1 MEKVRQGEQV
11 VIKASTWNGFVDAA
25 NFVKEAKQN
34 TLGGGIRSGIGGGIV
49 PLKNMEDRDYPRF
62 SALVITGVAV
72 SPSANEDEFVS
83 CPTVFEGQRM
93 TSERE
98 DMPYAVLLE
107 PIAAREIGR
116 AMLLGLTPAK
126 VSIQSSDDQY
136 AVPKPNSESGELQS
150 SETGVARIL
159 WKAGGS
165 GSQWCVLQLG
175 GAGGGKADERVAMC
189 KVVSGTAQSGY
200 TVQVYPN
207 GRGDEGGVELSA
219 VLFVP
224 DIALDSDL
232 PSGTWIIGHKAL
244 LHATGGNDE

>member
-25 NFVKEAKQN
+25 NFVKDAKQN
-34 TLGGGIRSGIGGGIV
+34 SLGVGIRSGIGGGIV

-93 TSERE
+93 IAERE

-107 PIAAREIGR
+107 PIPAKEIGR

-126 VSIQSSDDQY
+126 VVINSADDKY
-136 AVPKPNSESGELQS
+136 AVPKAGSDSGVLESS
-150 SETGVARIL
+150 ATGVARIL

-165 GSQWCVLQLG
+165 GTQWCVLQLG
-175 GAGGGKADERVAMC
+175 GAGGGGSDERVAMC
-189 KVVSGTAQSGY
+189 KVNGGSAQSGY
-200 TVQVYPN
+200 SVAVYPN
-207 GRGDEGGVELSA
+207 GRSDEGWTESA
-219 VLFVP
+219 TLFVP
-224 DIALDSDL
+224 DIALDADL
-232 PSGTWIIGHKAL
+232 PTGTWIIGHKAL
-244 LHATGGNDE
+244 LPATGGDDE

>member
-25 NFVKEAKQN
+25 NWVKEAKQN

-72 SPSANEDEFVS
+72 SPSVNEDEFVS

-93 TSERE
+93 IAERE

-107 PIAAREIGR
+107 PIPAKAIGR

-126 VSIQSSDDQY
+126 VLIQSADEQY
-136 AVPKPNSESGELQS
+136 AVPKPNSDDGALESSQ
-150 SETGVARIL
+150 TGVARIL

-165 GSQWCVLQLG
+165 GTQWCVLQLG

-189 KVVSGTAQSGY
+189 KVTGGNSQSGY
-200 TVQVYPN
+200 TVTVYPN
-207 GRGDEGGVELSA
+207 GRWDEGGTESSA
-219 VLFVP
+219 TLFVP

>member
-25 NFVKEAKQN
+25 NWVKEAKQN

-72 SPSANEDEFVS
+72 SPNANEDEFVS

-98 DMPYAVLLE
+98 DMPYAILLE
-107 PIAAREIGR
+107 PVAAHEIGR

-136 AVPKPNSESGELQS
+136 AVPKPNSDSGELQS

-175 GAGGGKADERVAMC
+175 GAGGGKADERVSMC
-189 KVVSGTAQSGY
+189 KVISGTAQSGY
-200 TVQVYPN
+200 TVQVFPN
-207 GRGDEGGVELSA
+207 GRGDEGGIEYSA
-219 VLFVP
+219 TLFVP

>member
-98 DMPYAVLLE
+98 DIPYAVLLE
-107 PIAAREIGR
+107 PIAACEIGR

-175 GAGGGKADERVAMC
+175 GAGGGKADERVSMC
-189 KVVSGTAQSGY
+189 KVISGTAHSGY
-200 TVQVYPN
+200 TVQVFPN
-207 GRGDEGGVELSA
+207 GRGDEGGVEYSA
-219 VLFVP
+219 TLFVP

>member
-25 NFVKEAKQN
+25 NFVKEARQN
-34 TLGGGIRSGIGGGIV
+34 SLGAGIRSGVGGGIV

-72 SPSANEDEFVS
+72 SPSANENEFVS

-93 TSERE
+93 IAERE

-107 PIAAREIGR
+107 PITAHEIGR

-126 VSIQSSDDQY
+126 VLIQSADDQY
-136 AVPKPNSESGELQS
+136 AVPKANSDDGALES

-165 GSQWCVLQLG
+165 GLQWCVLQLG

-189 KVVSGTAQSGY
+189 KVTGGNAQSGFS
-200 TVQVYPN
+200 VQVYPN
-207 GRGDEGGVELSA
+207 GRSDGASSFSS

-224 DIALDSDL
+224 DLALDSDL
-232 PSGTWIIGHKAL
+232 PAGTWIIGHKAL
-244 LHATGGNDE
+244 LPATGGNEE

>member
-136 AVPKPNSESGELQS
+136 AVPKPNSDSGELQS

-175 GAGGGKADERVAMC
+175 GAGGGTADERVSMC
-189 KVVSGTAQSGY
+189 KVISGTAQSGY
-200 TVQVYPN
+200 TVQVFPN
-207 GRGDEGGVELSA
+207 GRGDEGGVEYSA
-219 VLFVP
+219 TLYVP

>member
-25 NFVKEAKQN
+25 NFVKEARQN
-34 TLGGGIRSGIGGGIV
+34 SLGAGIRSGVGGGIV

-93 TSERE
+93 IAERE

-107 PIAAREIGR
+107 PIAAHEIGR

-126 VSIQSSDDQY
+126 VLVQSADDQY
-136 AVPKPNSESGELQS
+136 AVPKANSDDGALESPRRASPASCGRPADRGCSGAS
-150 SETGVARIL
+150 SSSAGLAAARPTR
-159 WKAGGS
+159 GS
-165 GSQWCVLQLG
+165 PC
-175 GAGGGKADERVAMC
+175 AR
-189 KVVSGTAQSGY
+189 
-200 TVQVYPN
+200 
-207 GRGDEGGVELSA
+207 
-219 VLFVP
+219 
-224 DIALDSDL
+224 
-232 PSGTWIIGHKAL
+232 
-244 LHATGGNDE
+244 

>member
-93 TSERE
+93 IAERE

-107 PIAAREIGR
+107 PIAAHEIGR

-126 VSIQSSDDQY
+126 VLVQSADDQY
-136 AVPKPNSESGELQS
+136 AVPKANSDDGALES
-150 SETGVARIL
+150 SETGVAL
-159 WKAGGS
+159 TSAES
-165 GSQWCVLQLG
+165 ASSE
-175 GAGGGKADERVAMC
+175 AT
-189 KVVSGTAQSGY
+189 SF
-200 TVQVYPN
+200 PN
-207 GRGDEGGVELSA
+207 AAASS
-219 VLFVP
+219 FVRLP
-224 DIALDSDL
+224 CDL
-232 PSGTWIIGHKAL
+232 PFTKSSADGY
-244 LHATGGNDE
+244 DV

>member
-1 MEKVRQGEQV
+1 MEKVRSGEAV
-11 VIKASTWNGFVDAA
+11 NIKAATWNAFVDAA
-25 NFVKEAKQN
+25 NWVKEAKQN

-49 PLKNMEDRDYPRF
+49 PMKNMEETAYPRF

-83 CPTVFEGQRM
+83 CPTVFEGQKM

-98 DMPYAVLLE
+98 NMPYAILLE
-107 PIAAREIGR
+107 PVEPREIAR

-126 VSIQSSDDQY
+126 VLIQSADDQY

-165 GSQWCVLQLG
+165 GTQWCVLQLG
-175 GAGGGKADERVAMC
+175 GAGGGRADERVAMC
-189 KVVSGTAQSGY
+189 RVTGGNAQSGFS
-200 TVQVYPN
+200 VQVYPN
-207 GRGDEGGVELSA
+207 GRSDGSSSFSS
-219 VLFVP
+219 VLFVT
-224 DIALDSDL
+224 DLALDSDL
-232 PSGTWIIGHKAL
+232 PVGTWVIGHKAL
-244 LHATGGNDE
+244 LPATGGNEE

>member
-25 NFVKEAKQN
+25 NWVKEAKQN
-34 TLGGGIRSGIGGGIV
+34 TLGGGISSGIGGGIV
-49 PLKNMEDRDYPRF
+49 PMKNMEETAYPRF

-83 CPTVFEGQRM
+83 CPTVFEGQKM
-93 TSERE
+93 TTERE
-98 DMPYAVLLE
+98 DMPYAILLE
-107 PIAAREIGR
+107 PIEPGEIGR

-126 VSIQSSDDQY
+126 VTIKSAEDQY
-136 AVPKPNSESGELQS
+136 AVPKANSEDGALES

-165 GSQWCVLQLG
+165 GLQWCVLQLG
-175 GAGGGKADERVAMC
+175 GAGGGKPDEKVAMC
-189 KVVSGTAQSGY
+189 KVTGGSSQSGY
-200 TVQVYPN
+200 TVKVYPN
-207 GRGDEGGVELSA
+207 GRSETGGYSYDST
-219 VLFVP
+219 LFVP

-244 LHATGGNDE
+244 LPATGGDDE

>member
-11 VIKASTWNGFVDAA
+11 VIRASTWNGFVDAA
-25 NFVKEAKQN
+25 NWVKEAKQN
-34 TLGGGIRSGIGGGIV
+34 SLGVGIKSGIGGGIV
-49 PLKNMEDRDYPRF
+49 PMKNMEERDYPRF
-62 SALVITGVAV
+62 SALVITGVAI

-83 CPTVFEGQRM
+83 CPTVFEGQKM

-98 DMPYAVLLE
+98 DMPYAILLE
-107 PIAAREIGR
+107 PIAAGEIGR

-126 VSIQSSDDQY
+126 VAIQSTDDQY
-136 AVPKPNSESGELQS
+136 AVPKANSDNGALES

-165 GSQWCVLQLG
+165 GTQWCVLQLG

-189 KVVSGTAQSGY
+189 KVAGGNSQSGY
-200 TVQVYPN
+200 TVTVYPN
-207 GRGDEGGVELSA
+207 GRWDEGGTESSA
-219 VLFVP
+219 TLFVP

-244 LHATGGNDE
+244 LPATGGNDE

>member
-25 NFVKEAKQN
+25 NWVKEAKQN
-34 TLGGGIRSGIGGGIV
+34 SLGVGIKSGIGGGIV
-49 PLKNMEDRDYPRF
+49 PMKNMEETAYPRF

-83 CPTVFEGQRM
+83 CPTVFEGQKM
-93 TSERE
+93 TTERE
-98 DMPYAVLLE
+98 DMPYAILLE
-107 PIAAREIGR
+107 PIEPGEIGR

-126 VSIQSSDDQY
+126 VSIKSAEDQY
-136 AVPKPNSESGELQS
+136 AVPKANSEDGALES

-165 GSQWCVLQLG
+165 GLQWCVLQLG
-175 GAGGGKADERVAMC
+175 GAGGGKPDEKVAMC
-189 KVVSGTAQSGY
+189 KVTGGSSQSGY
-200 TVQVYPN
+200 TVKVYPN
-207 GRGDEGGVELSA
+207 GRSETGGYSYDST
-219 VLFVP
+219 LFVP

-244 LHATGGNDE
+244 LPATGGDDE

>member
-1 MEKVRQGEQV
+1 MQKTSRGY
-11 VIKASTWNGFVDAA
+11 AHRGGNG
-25 NFVKEAKQN
+25 
-34 TLGGGIRSGIGGGIV
+34 
-49 PLKNMEDRDYPRF
+49 
-62 SALVITGVAV
+62 
-72 SPSANEDEFVS
+72 
-83 CPTVFEGQRM
+83 
-93 TSERE
+93 
-98 DMPYAVLLE
+98 
-107 PIAAREIGR
+107 GR
-116 AMLLGLTPAK
+116 
-126 VSIQSSDDQY
+126 
-136 AVPKPNSESGELQS
+136 
-150 SETGVARIL
+150 
-159 WKAGGS
+159 
-165 GSQWCVLQLG
+165 

>member
-1 MEKVRQGEQV
+1 MEKVRSGEAV
-11 VIKASTWNGFVDAA
+11 AIKASTWNSFVDAA
-25 NFVKEAKQN
+25 NWVKEARQN
-34 TLGGGIRSGIGGGIV
+34 TLGGGLKSGIGGGIV
-49 PLKNMEDRDYPRF
+49 PMKNMEETAYPRF

-83 CPTVFEGQRM
+83 CPTVFEGQKM

-98 DMPYAVLLE
+98 NMPYAILLE
-107 PIAAREIGR
+107 PVEPREIGR

-126 VSIQSSDDQY
+126 VTINSADDQY
-136 AVPKPNSESGELQS
+136 AVPKANSEDGALES
-150 SETGVARIL
+150 SSTGVARIL
-159 WKAGGS
+159 WKAGGA
-165 GSQWCVLQLG
+165 GLQWCVLQLG

-189 KVVSGTAQSGY
+189 RVTGGNSQSGY

-207 GRGDEGGVELSA
+207 GRWDEGGTESSA
-219 VLFVP
+219 TLFVP

-244 LHATGGNDE
+244 LPATGGNDE

>member
-11 VIKASTWNGFVDAA
+11 VIRASTWNGFVDAA
-25 NFVKEAKQN
+25 NWVKEAKQN
-34 TLGGGIRSGIGGGIV
+34 SLGVGIKSGIGGGIV
-49 PLKNMEDRDYPRF
+49 PMKNMEERDYPRF
-62 SALVITGVAV
+62 SALVITGVAI

-83 CPTVFEGQRM
+83 CPTVFEGQKM

-98 DMPYAVLLE
+98 DMPYAILLE
-107 PIAAREIGR
+107 PIAAGEIGR

-126 VSIQSSDDQY
+126 VAILSADDQY
-136 AVPKPNSESGELQS
+136 AVPKANSDNGALES

-165 GSQWCVLQLG
+165 GTQWCVLQLG

-189 KVVSGTAQSGY
+189 KVTGGNSQSGY
-200 TVQVYPN
+200 TVMVYPN
-207 GRGDEGGVELSA
+207 GRWDDGGAEYSA
-219 VLFVP
+219 TMFVP

-244 LHATGGNDE
+244 LPATGGNDE

>member
-1 MEKVRQGEQV
+1 MEKVRQGQEV

-25 NFVKEAKQN
+25 NYVKEAQRN
-34 TLGGGIRSGIGGGIV
+34 TLGAGIRSGIGGGIV
-49 PLKNMEDRDYPRF
+49 PLKNMEDRDCPRF

-93 TSERE
+93 TAERE
-98 DMPYAVLLE
+98 GMPYAVLLE
-107 PIAAREIGR
+107 PIPAKEIGR

-150 SETGVARIL
+150 SDTGVARIL

-165 GSQWCVLQLG
+165 GTQWCVLQLG

-189 KVVSGTAQSGY
+189 KVTGGNAQSGY
-200 TVQVYPN
+200 TVMVYPN
-207 GRGDEGGVELSA
+207 GRSDEGGMEYSA
-219 VLFVP
+219 TMFVP

-232 PSGTWIIGHKAL
+232 PAGTWIIGHKAL
-244 LHATGGNDE
+244 LRATGGNDE

>member
-25 NFVKEAKQN
+25 NWVKDVRQN
-34 TLGGGIRSGIGGGIV
+34 SLGTGLKSGIGGGIV
-49 PLKNMEDRDYPRF
+49 PMKNMEETAYPRV

-83 CPTVFEGQRM
+83 CPTVFEGQKM
-93 TSERE
+93 TTERE
-98 DMPYAVLLE
+98 DMPYAILLE
-107 PIAAREIGR
+107 PIEPGEIGR

-126 VSIQSSDDQY
+126 VTIKSAEDQY
-136 AVPKPNSESGELQS
+136 AVPKANSEDGALES

-165 GSQWCVLQLG
+165 GLQWCVLQLG
-175 GAGGGKADERVAMC
+175 GAGGGKPDEKVAMC
-189 KVVSGTAQSGY
+189 KVTGGSSQSGY
-200 TVQVYPN
+200 TVKVYPN
-207 GRGDEGGVELSA
+207 GRSETGGYSYDST
-219 VLFVP
+219 LFVP

-244 LHATGGNDE
+244 LPATGGDDE